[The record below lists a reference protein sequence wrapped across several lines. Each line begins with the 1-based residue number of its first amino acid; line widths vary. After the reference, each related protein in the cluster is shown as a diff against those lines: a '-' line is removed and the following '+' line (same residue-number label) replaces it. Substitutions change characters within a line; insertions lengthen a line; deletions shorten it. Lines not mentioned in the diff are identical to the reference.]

1 MSANL
6 VFCSHNIFNS
16 LELIRS
22 LTSQF
27 LSVYY
32 DKDGTSP
39 CRICI
44 LHNND
49 EINSCGQV
57 PILPVNSPSVICQQL
72 KKRGVINFAEYTVT
86 PCPACILLICCPRR
100 TSGQYRCYDR
110 AVSKRSDSL
119 SIILFFSCQEGWRI
133 VMHVFLQ
140 VTISFTIQYQT
151 REIKKNS
158 EITGYCRLD
167 TAVNLSGLQ
176 REDLSSV

>member
-27 LSVYY
+27 LSVKI

-44 LHNND
+44 LHNYD
-49 EINSCGQV
+49 EINLCGQV

-72 KKRGVINFAEYTVT
+72 KKRGVTNFAGYTVT
-86 PCPACILLICCPRR
+86 PCPACTVPTSPAYTVPTSPAYTVITSPADTVRR
-100 TSGQYRCYDR
+100 VSRNKQSETSYCIRR
-110 AVSKRSDSL
+110 LRK
-119 SIILFFSCQEGWRI
+119 EN
-133 VMHVFLQ
+133 
-140 VTISFTIQYQT
+140 
-151 REIKKNS
+151 K
-158 EITGYCRLD
+158 TGK
-167 TAVNLSGLQ
+167 
-176 REDLSSV
+176 